1 MLKYY
6 IKKAQA
12 GDVIEGAKNT
22 QKSNLT
28 GPSGLATGVID
39 SVMDASTD
47 VENKLLGGWEKD
59 SIDDVANSAAKMA
72 TKFGPWGYLAA
83 GAIKTVNFAS
93 KAGGERVKGFDG
105 GTGSSGFRDFTM
117 QTKQFR
123 GFNPFGASKSSQ
135 AYQEQVSK
143 QKEKFVA
150 AKSIVEQQKQQNDAR
165 KQSLGNQ
172 NISTQQQLNGGL
184 DYSSVL
190 AKEGGQLNNLIERVE
205 ELDIAELF
213 VQNLQKITALK
224 NGGSVI
230 PSGAL
235 HKNKHNL
242 EIDELDGKITE
253 KGIPVISVEEGGE
266 IIQHAEIERDEVILE
281 ITLSKKLEKLY
292 YDGSDEAATEAGRL
306 LANELM
312 ESTTDNTG
320 LINKITGDED

>member
-12 GDVIEGAKNT
+12 GDVIKGAKKT
-22 QKSNLT
+22 QLANLT
-28 GPSGLATGVID
+28 GPSGLVTGVAD
-39 SVMDASTD
+39 SAIDASTD
-47 VENKLLGGWEKD
+47 IGNNLLGFERD
-59 SIDDVANSAAKMA
+59 SVDDVANSAAKIA
-72 TKFGPWGYLAA
+72 TKFGPWGYVAAA
-83 GAIKTVNFAS
+83 GIKTLNFAT
-93 KAGGERVKGFDG
+93 KAAGEKVEGFDG

-117 QTKQFR
+117 QSKQFR
-123 GFNPFGASKSSQ
+123 GLNPFGASKSSK
-135 AYQEQVSK
+135 AYQEQVAK
-143 QKEKFVA
+143 QKEKFAA
-150 AKSIVEQQKQQNDAR
+150 AKSIVEQQKQQNQAR

-190 AKEGGQLNNLIERVE
+190 AKEGGQLNNLTERVE

-213 VQNLQKITALK
+213 VQNLQKIIALK

-242 EIDELDGKITE
+242 EIDELDGKITT

-320 LINKITGDED
+320 LINKITSDED

>member
-6 IKKAQA
+6 IKKAEN
-12 GDVIEGAKNT
+12 GDVIEQAKQT
-22 QKSNLT
+22 QLSNLM
-28 GPSGLATGVID
+28 GPSGLITGVAD
-39 SVMDASTD
+39 SAIDASTD
-47 VENKLLGGWEKD
+47 IENNLLGFERD
-59 SIDDVANSAAKMA
+59 SVDDVANSAAKIA
-72 TKFGPWGYLAA
+72 TKFGPWGYVAAA
-83 GAIKTVNFAS
+83 GIKGLNLAT
-93 KAGGERVKGFDG
+93 KAFGEKVEGFDG

-117 QTKQFR
+117 QAKQFR
-123 GFNPFGASKSSQ
+123 GLNPFGASKSSK

-143 QKEKFVA
+143 QKEKFAA
-150 AKSIVEQQKQQNDAR
+150 AKSIVEQQKQQNQAR

-242 EIDELDGKITE
+242 EIDELDGKITT

-320 LINKITGDED
+320 LINKITSDED

>member
-6 IKKAQA
+6 IKKAQS
-12 GDVIEGAKNT
+12 GDVIDGAKKT
-22 QKSNLT
+22 QLSNLM
-28 GPSGLATGVID
+28 GPSGLVTGVAD
-39 SVMDASTD
+39 SAIDASTD
-47 VENKLLGGWEKD
+47 IGNNMLGFERD
-59 SIDDVANSAAKMA
+59 SIDDVANSAAKIA
-72 TKFGPWGYLAA
+72 TKFGPWGYVAAA
-83 GAIKTVNFAS
+83 GIKGLNFAT
-93 KAGGERVKGFDG
+93 KAFGEKVEGFDG

-117 QTKQFR
+117 QSKQFR
-123 GFNPFGASKSSQ
+123 GFNPFGASKSSK
-135 AYQEQVSK
+135 AYQKQVAK
-143 QKEKFVA
+143 QKEKFAA
-150 AKSIVEQQKQQNDAR
+150 AKSIVAQQKQQNDAR
-165 KQSLGNQ
+165 KQSLDHQ

-190 AKEGGQLNNLIERVE
+190 AKDGGQLNNLIERVE
-205 ELDIAELF
+205 EFDIGELF

-320 LINKITGDED
+320 LINKIISDED

>member
-6 IKKAQA
+6 IKKAQD
-12 GDVIEGAKNT
+12 GDVIEGAKKT
-22 QKSNLT
+22 QLANLM
-28 GPSGLATGVID
+28 GPSGLITGVAD
-39 SVMDASTD
+39 SAIDASTD
-47 VENKLLGGWEKD
+47 IENNLLGFERD
-59 SIDDVANSAAKMA
+59 SIDDVANSAAKIA
-72 TKFGPWGYLAA
+72 TKFGPWGYAAA

-93 KAGGERVKGFDG
+93 KAFGEKVGGFDG

-117 QTKQFR
+117 QSKQFR

-135 AYQEQVSK
+135 AYQAQVAK
-143 QKEKFVA
+143 QKEKFA
-150 AKSIVEQQKQQNDAR
+150 SAKSIVEQQKQQNEAR

-190 AKEGGQLNNLIERVE
+190 AKDGGQLNNLIERVE
-205 ELDIAELF
+205 EFDIGELF

-320 LINKITGDED
+320 LINKITSDED

>member
-6 IKKAQA
+6 IKKAQD
-12 GDVIEGAKNT
+12 GDVIEGAKKT
-22 QKSNLT
+22 QLANLM
-28 GPSGLATGVID
+28 GPSGLITGVAD
-39 SVMDASTD
+39 SAIDASTD
-47 VENKLLGGWEKD
+47 IENNLLGFERD
-59 SIDDVANSAAKMA
+59 SIDDVANSAAKIA
-72 TKFGPWGYLAA
+72 TKFGPWGYAAA

-93 KAGGERVKGFDG
+93 KAFGEKVDGFDG
-105 GTGSSGFRDFTM
+105 GTGSSGFRDFTV
-117 QTKQFR
+117 QSKQFR
-123 GFNPFGASKSSQ
+123 GFNPFGASKSSK
-135 AYQEQVSK
+135 AYQAQVAK
-143 QKEKFVA
+143 QKEKFA
-150 AKSIVEQQKQQNDAR
+150 SAKSIVEQQKQQNEAR

-190 AKEGGQLNNLIERVE
+190 AKEGGQLNNLLERVE
-205 ELDIAELF
+205 ELDVVELF

-306 LANELM
+306 LVNELM

-320 LINKITGDED
+320 LINKITSDED

>member
-6 IKKAQA
+6 IKKAQS
-12 GDVIEGAKNT
+12 GDVIDGAKKT
-22 QKSNLT
+22 QLSNLT
-28 GPSGLATGVID
+28 GPSGLATGVVD
-39 SVMDASTD
+39 SVMDASTNI
-47 VENKLLGGWEKD
+47 ENNLLGGWEKD
-59 SIDDVANSAAKMA
+59 SVDDVANSAAKIA

-93 KAGGERVKGFDG
+93 KAFGEKVEGFDG

-117 QTKQFR
+117 QSKQFR
-123 GFNPFGASKSSQ
+123 GFNPFGASESSK
-135 AYQEQVSK
+135 AYQKQVAK
-143 QKEKFVA
+143 QKEKFAA
-150 AKSIVEQQKQQNDAR
+150 AKSIVAQQKQQNDAR

-205 ELDIAELF
+205 ELDVVELF

-242 EIDELDGKITE
+242 EIVELDGKITE

-320 LINKITGDED
+320 LINKITSDED

>member
-6 IKKAQA
+6 IKKASD
-12 GDVIEGAKNT
+12 GDVIEGAKKT
-22 QKSNLT
+22 QLANLM
-28 GPSGLATGVID
+28 GPSGLITGVAD
-39 SVMDASTD
+39 SAIDASTD
-47 VENKLLGGWEKD
+47 IENNLLGFERD
-59 SIDDVANSAAKMA
+59 SVDDVANSAAKIA
-72 TKFGPWGYLAA
+72 TKFGPWGYAAA
-83 GAIKTVNFAS
+83 GAIKTLNFAT
-93 KAGGERVKGFDG
+93 KAFGEKVEGFDG

-117 QTKQFR
+117 QAKQFR
-123 GFNPFGASKSSQ
+123 GLNPFGASKSSQ
-135 AYQEQVSK
+135 AYQEQVAK
-143 QKEKFVA
+143 QKEKFAA
-150 AKSIVEQQKQQNDAR
+150 AKSIVAQQKQQNEAR

-190 AKEGGQLNNLIERVE
+190 AKDGGQLNNLIERVE
-205 ELDIAELF
+205 EFDIGELF

-320 LINKITGDED
+320 LINKITSDED

>member
-6 IKKAQA
+6 IKKAQD
-12 GDVIEGAKNT
+12 GDVIDNAKKT
-22 QKSNLT
+22 QLANLM
-28 GPSGLATGVID
+28 GPSGLVTGVVD
-39 SVMDASTD
+39 SAMGASTD
-47 VENKLLGGWEKD
+47 IANNLLGFEKD
-59 SIDDVANSAAKMA
+59 SIDDAANAAAKIA
-72 TKFGPWGYLAA
+72 TKFGPWGYAAA
-83 GAIKTVNFAS
+83 GAIKTVNFAT
-93 KAGGERVKGFDG
+93 KAFGEKVEGFDG

-117 QTKQFR
+117 QSKQFR
-123 GFNPFGASKSSQ
+123 GFNPFGASKSSK
-135 AYQEQVSK
+135 AYQKQVAK

-150 AKSIVEQQKQQNDAR
+150 AKSIVEQQKQQNEAR

-190 AKEGGQLNNLIERVE
+190 AKDGGQLNNLLERVE
-205 ELDIAELF
+205 ELDVVELF

>member
-1 MLKYY
+1 MRKYY
-6 IKKAQA
+6 IKKAES
-12 GDVIEGAKNT
+12 GDVIDQAKQT
-22 QKSNLT
+22 QLANLT
-28 GPSGLATGVID
+28 GPSGLVSGVLDAGI
-39 SVMDASTD
+39 DASTD
-47 VENKLLGGWEKD
+47 IENNLLGFERD
-59 SIDDVANSAAKMA
+59 SVDDVANSAAKIA
-72 TKFGPWGYLAA
+72 TKFGPMGYVAAA
-83 GAIKTVNFAS
+83 GIKGLNFAT
-93 KAGGERVKGFDG
+93 KAFGENVKGFDG
-105 GTGSSGFRDFTM
+105 GTGSSGFQDFTT
-117 QTKQFR
+117 QSKQFR
-123 GFNPFGASKSSQ
+123 GLNPFGASKSSQ
-135 AYQEQVSK
+135 AYQAQVSK
-143 QKEKFVA
+143 QKEKFAA
-150 AKSIVEQQKQQNDAR
+150 AKSIVEQQKQQNEAR

-172 NISTQQQLNGGL
+172 NISTQQQLDGGL

-205 ELDIAELF
+205 DSNIVEVF

-242 EIDELDGKITE
+242 EIDELDGKITT

>member
-6 IKKAQA
+6 IKKAQS
-12 GDVIEGAKNT
+12 GDVIDGAKKT
-22 QKSNLT
+22 QLANLM
-28 GPSGLATGVID
+28 GPSGLITGVAD
-39 SVMDASTD
+39 SAIDASTD
-47 VENKLLGGWEKD
+47 IENNLLGFERD
-59 SIDDVANSAAKMA
+59 SVDDVANSAAKIA
-72 TKFGPWGYLAA
+72 TKFGPWGYVAAA
-83 GAIKTVNFAS
+83 GIKGLNLAT
-93 KAGGERVKGFDG
+93 KAFGEKVEGFDG

-117 QTKQFR
+117 QSKQFR
-123 GFNPFGASKSSQ
+123 GFNPFGASKSSKN
-135 AYQEQVSK
+135 YQEQIAK
-143 QKEKFVA
+143 QKERFAA
-150 AKSIVEQQKQQNDAR
+150 AKSIVEQQKQQNQAR

-205 ELDIAELF
+205 ELDVVELF

-242 EIDELDGKITE
+242 EIVELDGKITE
-253 KGIPVISVEEGGE
+253 KGIPVISIEEGGE

-320 LINKITGDED
+320 LINKITSDED

>member
-6 IKKAQA
+6 IKKAEG
-12 GDVIEGAKNT
+12 GDVIEGAKKT
-22 QKSNLT
+22 QLANLM
-28 GPSGLATGVID
+28 GPSGLATGVVD
-39 SVMDASTD
+39 SAIDASTD
-47 VENKLLGGWEKD
+47 IGNNRLGFERD
-59 SIDDVANSAAKMA
+59 SIDDVANSAAKIA
-72 TKFGPWGYLAA
+72 TKFGPWGYAAA

-93 KAGGERVKGFDG
+93 KAFGEKVDGFDG

-117 QTKQFR
+117 QSKQFR
-123 GFNPFGASKSSQ
+123 GFNPFGTSKSSK
-135 AYQEQVSK
+135 AYNEQVAK
-143 QKEKFVA
+143 QKQKFAA
-150 AKSIVEQQKQQNDAR
+150 AKSIVAQQKQQNEAR

-190 AKEGGQLNNLIERVE
+190 AKDGGQLNNLIERVE
-205 ELDIAELF
+205 EFDIGELF

-266 IIQHAEIERDEVILE
+266 IIQHAEIERNEIIFTKEVTE
-281 ITLSKKLEKLY
+281 KLEALAKK
-292 YDGSDEAATEAGRL
+292 GTDEAAIEAGKI
-306 LANELM
+306 LAREIIEN
-312 ESTTDNTG
+312 TQDNTG
-320 LINKITGDED
+320 LMREVTV

>member
-6 IKKAQA
+6 IKKAQS
-12 GDVIEGAKNT
+12 GDVIDGAKKT
-22 QKSNLT
+22 QLANLM
-28 GPSGLATGVID
+28 GPSGLVTGVAD
-39 SVMDASTD
+39 SAIDASTD
-47 VENKLLGGWEKD
+47 IENNLLEFERD
-59 SIDDVANSAAKMA
+59 SVDDVANSAAKIA

-93 KAGGERVKGFDG
+93 KAFGERIEGFDG
-105 GTGSSGFRDFTM
+105 GTGSSGFRDFTT
-117 QTKQFR
+117 QSKQYR
-123 GFNPFGASKSSQ
+123 GFNPFGASRSSK
-135 AYQEQVSK
+135 AYHEQVAK
-143 QKEKFVA
+143 QKEKFAA
-150 AKSIVEQQKQQNDAR
+150 AKSIVAQQKQQNEAR

-242 EIDELDGKITE
+242 EIVELDGKITE

-320 LINKITGDED
+320 LINKITSDED